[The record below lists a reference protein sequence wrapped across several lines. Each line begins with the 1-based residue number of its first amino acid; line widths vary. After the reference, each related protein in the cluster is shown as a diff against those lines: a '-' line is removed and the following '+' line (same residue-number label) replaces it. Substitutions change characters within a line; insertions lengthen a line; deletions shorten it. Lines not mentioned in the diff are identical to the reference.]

1 MSNAASREERLER
14 LPEILRERIAV
25 LDGAMA
31 TEIQKHRLDEATFR
45 GERFAGWKR
54 EVRGNFDLLNLTQPA
69 IVEAVHDSYLR
80 AGADIIQTN
89 TFSSNRISM
98 ADYEMESLAAELN
111 QAGASLA
118 RAAADAFE
126 SADGRPRFVAG
137 VIGPTNRT
145 ASISPSVDNPALRNV
160 TFPELTQ
167 AYSEAAKGLIQGG
180 ADLILIETVFDTLNA
195 KAALFAIEDTFEELG
210 LRVPVMISGTLSD
223 TSGRTLSGQTVDA
236 FLTSLA
242 HAKPLSIGM
251 NCAFGAEA
259 LAPFFRELARVA
271 PFYVSMHPNAGLPN
285 ELGEYNEAAEAT
297 AATLGKLAREGL
309 LNIAGGCCGTTP
321 EHIEAIARAV
331 EGVPPREQPVLP
343 KSLRLSGME
352 SLTID
357 ESSNFINVGER
368 TNVAGSARFK
378 RLILGDDYEAALKVA
393 SDQIEAGASIIDVNF
408 DEALL
413 DGVAAMSKFLN
424 LVAGEPGIARVPVMI
439 DSSNWS
445 VIEAGLQCVQGK
457 SIVNSI
463 SLKSGEEDFLRQ
475 AALVRRYGAAV
486 VVMAFDEEGQAADMD
501 RKVEICLRAYR
512 LLTEEAGFAPED
524 IIFDP
529 NIFAIGTGIE
539 EHDAYAL
546 DYIGATQRLKAMLPD
561 ARISGGVSNV
571 SFSFRGNEPLRQ
583 AIHSVFLYHA
593 IEAGMDM
600 GIVNAG
606 SLSMYEDL
614 SGDLLERTEDLVLN
628 RRPDATDRLLE
639 VAHGLEQTSSGPG
652 ADLSW
657 RDVPAPERLTYALV
671 HGINEFVVEDVDEAR
686 VQFDRALKVI
696 EGPLMDGMKTVG
708 ELFGSGKMFLPQVVK
723 SARVMKQ
730 AVAHLVPAIEAE
742 EQEGGEQAK
751 KPKIL
756 LATVKGDVHDIGKN
770 IVAVVL
776 QCNGFETIDLGV
788 MAPWTKIREVALE
801 EEVDAIG
808 LSGLITPSLEEMA
821 FNAGE
826 MQREGLNLPLL
837 IGGATTSKTHTA
849 VRIAPEYEGPVV
861 YVPDASH
868 AVGVVANL
876 LSDGREQYVSGVR
889 QEYDAV
895 RRHRLETQTE
905 RPRLTLEQAR
915 ANRQSVDL
923 TLPVLSPRQPGVT
936 VYDDL
941 ALGELVDYFDWTPFF
956 QAWEIHGRFP
966 DVLNDPVVGEA
977 ARGLYA
983 DARSQLNT
991 MIKESWLRPQAIV
1004 GLYPAASDGADDIFV
1019 WQGESARTDSAP
1031 DAVVHTLRQQMG
1043 KTTDA
1048 PNYAMSD
1055 CLAPADSGV
1064 EDWLGMFVVTA
1075 GGGLETRV
1083 AEFKA
1088 NGDDYSAILLEALA
1102 DRVAEALAERL
1113 HELVRKELWGY
1124 GSDEM
1129 LDLRGLV
1136 KEEYTGIR
1144 PAPGY
1149 PACPDHSEKQTIFEV
1164 LDAPKRIGVELTE
1177 SCAMRPAASVCGY
1190 YFARPEAHYFG
1201 LGRIE
1206 RDQVADYARRKGM
1219 PLSVAERWL
1228 RSNLNYE
1235 PES

>member
-54 EVRGNFDLLNLTQPA
+54 EVRGNFDLLNLTQPT

-195 KAALFAIEDTFEELG
+195 KAALFSIEDTFEELG

-223 TSGRTLSGQTVDA
+223 ASGRTLSGQTVDA

-251 NCAFGAEA
+251 NCAFGAED

-639 VAHGLEQTSSGPG
+639 VAQGLEQTSSGPG

-657 RDVPAPERLTYALV
+657 RDVPAPERLAYALV

-686 VQFDRALKVI
+686 VQFDRALQVI

-876 LSDGREQYVSGVR
+876 LSDGREQYVSDVR

-956 QAWEIHGRFP
+956 QAWEIQGRFP

-1055 CLAPADSGV
+1055 FLAPADSGV

-1177 SCAMRPAASVCGY
+1177 SCAMLPAASVCGY

-1206 RDQVADYARRKGM
+1206 RDQAADYARRKGM